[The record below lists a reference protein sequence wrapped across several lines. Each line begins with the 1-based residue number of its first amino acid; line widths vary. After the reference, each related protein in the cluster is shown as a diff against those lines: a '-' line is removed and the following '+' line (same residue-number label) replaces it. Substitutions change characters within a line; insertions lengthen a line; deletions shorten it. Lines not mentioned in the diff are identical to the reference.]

1 MRIYQSNEI
10 GNVVVLGH
18 AGCGKTSVIEAM
30 LYRSGGSNRIG
41 KISDGT
47 TTSDYDSEEMKRKV
61 SINGTVIPM
70 EWENCKINI
79 LDTPGYFDFVGE
91 QSQALRVA
99 DSALIIV
106 PATAGIDVGTEIAW
120 NKAKH
125 LPKIIFINGLDERN
139 ASFDNKLQELKD
151 KFGKVIAPIQVP
163 IMENGKMVGY
173 VNVAKMEGRRFDGEM
188 THPAP
193 IPEDML
199 DQIQPVR
206 DMILEAVATT
216 SDELL
221 EKYMEGEEF
230 TREEISWALRKGVL
244 NNELVPVLC
253 GTQNIGIQI
262 ILNSIVAFF
271 PSAADTVNSFILT
284 HDKTKEEE
292 IVGYNEALKP
302 SCFVFKTIADPF
314 VGKISM
320 FKVCTGVIKSG
331 MPLYNTKKGEMEK
344 PAKLYLI
351 KGKDLIEVDEL
362 HAGDIGA
369 FSKLQYTQT
378 SDTLCME
385 ADPILYEDI
394 DFPTP
399 YYTKAIVPLTKGNED
414 KISSAL
420 SKLLEEDKTLRFEV
434 NPETKQQ
441 LLSGIGD
448 QHLDITLAKLKSKFK
463 IDVGLQD
470 ARLPYRETIKG
481 KAQVRGKHKKQSGG
495 HGQYGD
501 VEIIFEPSGDLS
513 KTYVFEEKVF
523 GGAVPKAYF
532 PAVEKG
538 LVECCEKG
546 VLAGYPM
553 VGLKATLIDGSY
565 HDVDSSEMAFK
576 LATSIAYKEGIPKAK
591 PVILEPMVSVKVTV
605 PESYTGDIMG
615 DFKKRRAR
623 VMGADQVEGTDLTI
637 IEAESPQATMMNYA
651 IDLRSMTQGRGSF
664 EMSFIRYDQAPSDVE
679 KNIIEN
685 FSIKI
690 G

>member
-1 MRIYQSNEI
+1 MRTYQSTEI

-30 LYRSGGSNRIG
+30 LYRSGGSTRLG
-41 KISDGT
+41 KIADGT
-47 TTSDYDSEEMKRKV
+47 TTSDYDAEEMKRKV

-91 QSQALRVA
+91 VRQALKVA

-106 PATAGIDVGTEIAW
+106 PATQGIDVGTEIAW
-120 NKAKH
+120 ENAKH

-139 ASFDNKLQELKD
+139 ASFDQKLAELKE
-151 KFGKVIAPIQVP
+151 KFGKTIAPIQVP

-173 VNVAKMEGRRFDGEM
+173 VNVAKMEGRRFNGEW
-188 THPAP
+188 TEEIP
-193 IPEDML
+193 IPEEMMDEVR
-199 DQIQPVR
+199 PVR
-206 DMILEAVATT
+206 EMILEAVAET

-221 EKYMEGEEF
+221 DKFMNGEEF

-271 PSAADTVNSFILT
+271 PAAADTVNSFIVKHVNT
-284 HDKTKEEE
+284 DEED
-292 IVGYNEALKP
+292 IIGYNEALAP
-302 SCFVFKTIADPF
+302 SCFVFKTVADPF
-314 VGKISM
+314 VGKISL
-320 FKVCTGVIKSG
+320 FKVCTGVIKAG
-331 MPLYNTKKGEMEK
+331 MPLYNTKKGEIEK
-344 PAKLYLI
+344 PNKLYMM
-351 KGKDLIEVDEL
+351 KGKELVEVEEL

-369 FSKLQYTQT
+369 FSKLQFT
-378 SDTLCME
+378 STNDTLCQE
-385 ADPILYEDI
+385 NDPVLYEDI
-394 DFPTP
+394 VYPHP
-399 YYTKAIVPLTKGNED
+399 YYTKAIQALSKGNED
-414 KISSAL
+414 KISNAIN
-420 SKLLEEDKTLRFEV
+420 KLLEEDQTLRFETH
-434 NPETKQQ
+434 PETKQQ

-448 QHLDITLAKLKSKFK
+448 QHLDITLSKLKSKFK
-463 IDVGLQD
+463 IEIGLTD
-470 ARLPYRETIKG
+470 PKLPYRETIRG

-513 KTYVFEEKVF
+513 KTYVFEEKIF
-523 GGAVPKAYF
+523 GGAVPKSYF

-538 LVECCEKG
+538 LAEGCQKG

-553 VGLKATLIDGSY
+553 VGVKATLVDGSY

-576 LATSIAYKEGIPKAK
+576 LATAIAYKEGIPKAK
-591 PVILEPMVSVKVTV
+591 PVILEPIMSCKVTV

-615 DFKKRRAR
+615 DFNKRRAR
-623 VMGADQVEGTDLTI
+623 VMGVEPIEGTDQCV
-637 IEAESPQATMMNYA
+637 IEAEAPQANMMNYP
-651 IDLRSMTQGRGSF
+651 IDLRSMTQGRGNF
-664 EMSFIRYDQAPSDVE
+664 DMEFVRYEQVPSDVQ
-679 KNIIEN
+679 NQIIQKAKEEA
-685 FSIKI
+685 
-690 G
+690 

>member
-1 MRIYQSNEI
+1 MRTYQSTEI

-30 LYRSGGSNRIG
+30 LYRAGGSNRIG
-41 KISDGT
+41 KIAEGT
-47 TTSDYDSEEMKRKV
+47 TTSDYDAEEMKRKV

-91 QSQALRVA
+91 ACQALRVA

-120 NKAKH
+120 NNAKH

-139 ASFDNKLQELKD
+139 ASYENKLEELKE

-163 IMENGKMVGY
+163 IMEHGKMVGY
-173 VNVAKMEGRRFDGEM
+173 VNVAKMEGRRFEGEF
-188 THPAP
+188 THEAP
-193 IPEDML
+193 IPEEMMDE
-199 DQIQPVR
+199 IQPVR

-244 NNELVPVLC
+244 NNEIVPVLC

-271 PSAADTVNSFILT
+271 PSAADTVNSFIMT
-284 HDKTKEEE
+284 HEKTGEEE
-292 IVGYNEALKP
+292 IVGYNEELKP

-314 VGKISM
+314 VGQISM
-320 FKVCTGVIKSG
+320 FKVCTGVLKAG
-331 MPLYNTKKGEMEK
+331 TPLYNTKKGEMEK
-344 PAKLYLI
+344 PSKLYMI

-378 SDTLCME
+378 NDTLCVAE
-385 ADPILYEDI
+385 DPILYEDI
-394 DFPTP
+394 KFPTP
-399 YYTKAIVPLTKGNED
+399 YYTKAIVAAKGTED
-414 KISSAL
+414 KISGAL
-420 SKLLEEDKTLRFEV
+420 NKLLEEDKTLRFET

-463 IDVGLQD
+463 IEVKLED

-501 VEIIFEPSGDLS
+501 VEMIFEPSGDLT
-513 KTYVFEEKVF
+513 KAYVFEEKIF

-538 LVECCEKG
+538 LIECCEKG

-553 VGLKATLIDGSY
+553 VGLKATLVDGSY

-576 LATSIAYKEGIPKAK
+576 LATAIAYKDGIPKAK

-605 PESYTGDIMG
+605 PNSYTGDIMG
-615 DFKKRRAR
+615 DFQKRRAR
-623 VMGADQVEGTDLTI
+623 VMGVDQHEGSDLSI
-637 IEAESPQATMMNYA
+637 IEAEAPQATMMTYP

-664 EMSFIRYDQAPSDVE
+664 EMEFIRYEQAPSDVE
-679 KNIIEN
+679 KNIIAN
-685 FSIKI
+685 YSLK
-690 G
+690 

>member
-30 LYRSGGSNRIG
+30 LYRSGGSKRIG
-41 KISDGT
+41 KIADGT
-47 TTSDYDSEEMKRKV
+47 TTSDYDAEEMKRKV

-70 EWENCKINI
+70 EWDNCKINI
-79 LDTPGYFDFVGE
+79 LDTPGYFDFSGE
-91 QSQALRVA
+91 QSQALKVA

-106 PATAGIDVGTEIAW
+106 PATSGINVGTELAW
-120 NKAKH
+120 KNAKD

-139 ASFDNKLQELKD
+139 ASYENKLQELKD

-163 IMENGKMVGY
+163 IMKNGKMVGY
-173 VNVAKMEGRRFDGEM
+173 VNVAKMEGRYFNGEQ
-188 THPAP
+188 TEVIP
-193 IPEDML
+193 IPEDMMETV
-199 DQIQPVR
+199 QPVR

-244 NNELVPVLC
+244 NNEIVPVLC

-271 PSAADTVNSFILT
+271 PSAGDTVNSFIMT
-284 HDKTKEEE
+284 HEKTGEEE
-292 IVGYNEALKP
+292 IVGYNKELAP
-302 SCFVFKTIADPF
+302 SAFVFKTIADPF

-320 FKVCTGVIKSG
+320 FKVMTGVIKSG
-331 MPLYNTKKGEMEK
+331 MALYNTQKGETEK
-344 PAKLYLI
+344 PSKLYMI

-378 SDTLCME
+378 NDVLCLESD
-385 ADPILYEDI
+385 PVLYEPI
-394 DFPTP
+394 HYQTP
-399 YYTKAIVPLTKGNED
+399 YYTKAIVSLSKGNED
-414 KISSAL
+414 KISNAIN
-420 SKLLEEDKTLRFEV
+420 KLLEEDKTLRFEV

-448 QHLDITLAKLKSKFK
+448 QHLDVTLAKLKSKFK
-463 IDVGLQD
+463 IEIGLTEP
-470 ARLPYRETIKG
+470 RLPYRETIRG
-481 KAQVRGKHKKQSGG
+481 TAQVRGKHKKQSGG

-513 KTYVFEEKVF
+513 KPYVFEEKIF
-523 GGAVPKAYF
+523 GGAVPKGYF

-538 LVECCEKG
+538 LAECCEKG

-553 VGLKATLIDGSY
+553 VGVKATLVDGSY

-576 LATSIAYKEGIPKAK
+576 LATAIAYKEGIPKAK
-591 PVILEPMVSVKVTV
+591 PVILEPIVNVKVSV
-605 PESYTGDIMG
+605 PEDYTGDIMG

-623 VMGADQVEGTDLTI
+623 VMGADQLEGSDLTV
-637 IEAESPQATMMNYA
+637 IEAEAPQSTMMNYA

-664 EMSFIRYDQAPSDVE
+664 EMHFIRYDQAPSDVE
-679 KNIIEN
+679 KNIIAN
-685 FSIKI
+685 YSIK
-690 G
+690 

>member
-1 MRIYQSNEI
+1 MRTYQSTEI

-30 LYRSGGSNRIG
+30 LYRAGGSNRIG
-41 KISDGT
+41 KIADGT
-47 TTSDYDSEEMKRKV
+47 TTSDYDAEEMKRKV

-91 QSQALRVA
+91 AAQALRVA

-120 NKAKH
+120 QNAKH

-139 ASFDNKLQELKD
+139 ASYEHKLEELKE
-151 KFGKVIAPIQVP
+151 KFGKAIAPIQVP

-173 VNVAKMEGRRFDGEM
+173 VNVAKMEGRRFEGEF
-188 THPAP
+188 THEAP
-193 IPEDML
+193 IPEDMM
-199 DQIQPVR
+199 DQIQPIR

-244 NNELVPVLC
+244 NNEIVPVLC

-284 HDKTKEEE
+284 HEKTQEEE
-292 IVGYNEALKP
+292 IVGYNETLKP

-314 VGKISM
+314 VGQISM
-320 FKVCTGVIKSG
+320 FKVCTGVLTAG
-331 MPLYNTKKGEMEK
+331 TPLYNTKKGEMEK
-344 PAKLYLI
+344 PAKLYMI
-351 KGKDLIEVDEL
+351 KGKDLIEVEKL

-369 FSKLQYTQT
+369 FSKLQCTQT
-378 SDTLCME
+378 NDTLCMAE
-385 ADPILYEDI
+385 DPILYEDI
-394 DFPTP
+394 QFPTP
-399 YYTKAIVPLTKGNED
+399 YYTKAIVAAKGNED
-414 KISSAL
+414 KISGAL
-420 SKLLEEDKTLRFEV
+420 NKLLEEDKTLRFET

-463 IDVGLQD
+463 IDVKLEE

-501 VEIIFEPSGDLS
+501 VEIVFEPSNDLT
-513 KTYVFEEKVF
+513 KPYVFVEKIF

-538 LVECCEKG
+538 LAECCEKG

-553 VGLKATLIDGSY
+553 VGLKATLVDGSY

-576 LATSIAYKEGIPKAK
+576 LATSLAYKEGIPKAK
-591 PVILEPMVSVKVTV
+591 PAILEPMMSVKVTV
-605 PESYTGDIMG
+605 PNSYTGDIMG
-615 DFKKRRAR
+615 DFQKRRAR
-623 VMGADQVEGTDLTI
+623 VMGVDQHEGSDLSV
-637 IEAESPQATMMNYA
+637 IEAEAPQANMMTYA

-664 EMSFIRYDQAPSDVE
+664 EMTFIRYEQSPSDVE
-679 KNIIEN
+679 KNIIAN
-685 FSIKI
+685 YSIK
-690 G
+690 

>member
-1 MRIYQSNEI
+1 MRTYQSTEI

-30 LYRSGGSNRIG
+30 LYRAGGSNRIG
-41 KISDGT
+41 KIAEGT
-47 TTSDYDSEEMKRKV
+47 TTSDYDAEEMKRKV

-91 QSQALRVA
+91 ACQALRVA

-120 NKAKH
+120 NNAKH

-139 ASFDNKLQELKD
+139 ASYENKLEELKE

-163 IMENGKMVGY
+163 IMEHGKMVGY
-173 VNVAKMEGRRFDGEM
+173 VNVAKMEGRRFEGEF
-188 THPAP
+188 THEAP
-193 IPEDML
+193 IPEEMMDE
-199 DQIQPVR
+199 IQPVR

-244 NNELVPVLC
+244 NNEIVPVLC

-271 PSAADTVNSFILT
+271 PSAADTVNSFIMT
-284 HDKTKEEE
+284 HEKTGEEE
-292 IVGYNEALKP
+292 IVGYNEELKP

-314 VGKISM
+314 VGQISM
-320 FKVCTGVIKSG
+320 FKVCTGVLKAG
-331 MPLYNTKKGEMEK
+331 TPLYNTKKGEMEK
-344 PAKLYLI
+344 PSKLYMI

-378 SDTLCME
+378 NDTLCVAE
-385 ADPILYEDI
+385 DPILYEDI
-394 DFPTP
+394 KFPTP
-399 YYTKAIVPLTKGNED
+399 YYTKAIVAAKGTED
-414 KISSAL
+414 KISGAL
-420 SKLLEEDKTLRFEV
+420 NKLLEEDKTLRFET

-463 IDVGLQD
+463 IDVKLED

-501 VEIIFEPSGDLS
+501 VEMIFEPSGDLT
-513 KTYVFEEKVF
+513 KAYVFEEKIF

-538 LVECCEKG
+538 LIECCEKG

-553 VGLKATLIDGSY
+553 VGLKATLVDGSY

-576 LATSIAYKEGIPKAK
+576 LATAIAYKDGIPKAK

-605 PESYTGDIMG
+605 PNSYTGDIMG
-615 DFKKRRAR
+615 DFQKRRAR
-623 VMGADQVEGTDLTI
+623 VMGVDQHEGSDLSI
-637 IEAESPQATMMNYA
+637 IEAEAPQATMMTYP

-664 EMSFIRYDQAPSDVE
+664 EMEFIRYEQAPSDVE
-679 KNIIEN
+679 KNIIAN
-685 FSIKI
+685 YSLK
-690 G
+690 

>member
-1 MRIYQSNEI
+1 MRIYQSTEI

-30 LYRSGGSNRIG
+30 LYRANGSERIG

-47 TTSDYDSEEMKRKV
+47 TVSDYDSEEVKRKV

-70 EWENCKINI
+70 EWDNCKINI

-91 QSQALRVA
+91 QNQALRVA
-99 DSALIIV
+99 DSALIVV

-120 NKAKH
+120 QKAKH
-125 LPKIIFINGLDERN
+125 LPKIVFINGLDERN
-139 ASFDNKLQELKD
+139 ASFENKLEELKE

-163 IMENGKMVGY
+163 IIENGKMVGY
-173 VNVAKMEGRRFDGEM
+173 VNVAKMEGRRFEGEF
-188 THPAP
+188 THEAP
-193 IPEDML
+193 IPEDMMET
-199 DQIQPVR
+199 IQPVR

-230 TREEISWALRKGVL
+230 TKEEISWALRKGVL
-244 NNELVPVLC
+244 NNEIVPVLC

-271 PSAADTVNSFILT
+271 PSAGDTVNSFIMT
-284 HDKTKEEE
+284 HEKTGEEE

-314 VGKISM
+314 VGKISL
-320 FKVCTGVIKSG
+320 FKVCTGVLKAG
-331 MPLYNTKKGEMEK
+331 TPLYNTKKGEVEK
-344 PAKLYLI
+344 PSKLYMV
-351 KGKDLIEVDEL
+351 KGKDLIEVEEL

-369 FSKLQYTQT
+369 FTKLQFTQT
-378 SDTLCME
+378 NDTLCMSE
-385 ADPILYEDI
+385 DPILYEDTVY
-394 DFPTP
+394 PTP
-399 YYTKAIVPLTKGNED
+399 YYTKAIVASKGNED
-414 KISSAL
+414 KISTAIN
-420 SKLLEEDKTLRFEV
+420 KLLEEDQTLRFEV

-448 QHLDITLAKLKSKFK
+448 QHLDITLAKLKAKFK
-463 IDVGLQD
+463 IDVQLEE

-501 VEIIFEPSGDLS
+501 VEIIFEPSGDLE
-513 KTYVFEEKVF
+513 KTYVFEEKIF

-538 LVECCEKG
+538 LAECCEKG

-553 VGLKATLIDGSY
+553 VGLKATLVDGSY

-576 LATSIAYKEGIPKAK
+576 LATAIAYKEGIPKAH

-605 PESYTGDIMG
+605 PSRYTGDIMG
-615 DFKKRRAR
+615 DFQKRRAR
-623 VMGADQVEGTDLTI
+623 VMGVDQEEGDDLAI
-637 IEAESPQATMMNYA
+637 IEAEAPQATMMNYA

-664 EMSFIRYDQAPSDVE
+664 DMSFIRYEQAPADIE
-679 KNIIEN
+679 KNIIAN
-685 FSIKI
+685 SPLK
-690 G
+690 

>member
-30 LYRSGGSNRIG
+30 LYRSGGSKRIG
-41 KISDGT
+41 KIADGT
-47 TTSDYDSEEMKRKV
+47 TTSDYDVEEMKRKV

-79 LDTPGYFDFVGE
+79 LDTPGYFDFSGE
-91 QSQALRVA
+91 QSQALKVA

-106 PATAGIDVGTEIAW
+106 PATSGINVGTELAW
-120 NKAKH
+120 KNAKD

-139 ASFDNKLQELKD
+139 ASYENKLQELKD

-173 VNVAKMEGRRFDGEM
+173 VNVAKMEGRRFNGEQ
-188 THPAP
+188 TEVAP
-193 IPEDML
+193 IPEDMMEAV
-199 DQIQPVR
+199 QPVR
-206 DMILEAVATT
+206 DMIVEAVATT

-221 EKYMEGEEF
+221 EKYMEGEDF

-244 NNELVPVLC
+244 NNEIVPVLC

-271 PSAADTVNSFILT
+271 PSAGDTVNSFIMT
-284 HDKTKEEE
+284 HEKNGEEE
-292 IVGYNEALKP
+292 IVGYNEELTP
-302 SCFVFKTIADPF
+302 SAFVFKTIADPF

-320 FKVCTGVIKSG
+320 FKVMTGIIKSG
-331 MPLYNTKKGEMEK
+331 MPLYNTQKSEMEK
-344 PAKLYLI
+344 PSKLYMI
-351 KGKDLIEVDEL
+351 KGKELIEVDEL

-378 SDTLCME
+378 NDVLCLESD
-385 ADPILYEDI
+385 PVLYEPI
-394 DFPTP
+394 HYQTP
-399 YYTKAIVPLTKGNED
+399 YYTKAIVSLSKGNED
-414 KISSAL
+414 KISNAI

-448 QHLDITLAKLKSKFK
+448 QHLDVTLAKLKSKFK
-463 IDVGLQD
+463 IEIGLTD
-470 ARLPYRETIKG
+470 PRLPYRETIRG
-481 KAQVRGKHKKQSGG
+481 TAQVRGKHKKQSGG

-501 VEIIFEPSGDLS
+501 VEIIFEPSNDLS
-513 KTYVFEEKVF
+513 KPYVFEEKIF
-523 GGAVPKAYF
+523 GGAVPKGYF

-538 LVECCEKG
+538 LAECCEKG

-553 VGLKATLIDGSY
+553 VGVKATLVDGSY

-576 LATSIAYKEGIPKAK
+576 LATAIAYKDGIPKAK
-591 PVILEPMVSVKVTV
+591 PVILEPIVNVKVSV
-605 PESYTGDIMG
+605 PEDYTGDIMG

-623 VMGADQVEGTDLTI
+623 VMGADQLEGSDLTI
-637 IEAESPQATMMNYA
+637 IEAEAPQSTMMNYA

-664 EMSFIRYDQAPSDVE
+664 EMTFIRYDQAPSDVE
-679 KNIIEN
+679 KNIIAN
-685 FSIKI
+685 FSIK
-690 G
+690 

>member
-30 LYRSGGSNRIG
+30 LYRAGGSNRIG
-41 KISDGT
+41 KISDGS
-47 TTSDYDSEEMKRKV
+47 TTSDYDIEEMKRKV

-91 QSQALRVA
+91 QDQAIKVA

-106 PATAGIDVGTEIAW
+106 PATSGIDVGTEIAW
-120 NKAKH
+120 KKASH
-125 LPKIIFINGLDERN
+125 LPKIVFINGLDERN
-139 ASFDNKLQELKD
+139 ASFENKLNELKD
-151 KFGKVIAPIQVP
+151 KFGNVIAPIQVP

-173 VNVAKMEGRRFDGEM
+173 VNVAKMEGRRFKGEW
-188 THPAP
+188 TEPAP

-199 DQIQPVR
+199 DEITPVR
-206 DMILEAVATT
+206 EMILEAVAQT

-221 EKYMEGEEF
+221 DKYMEGEEF
-230 TREEISWALRKGVL
+230 TKEEISLALRKGVM
-244 NNELVPVLC
+244 NNEIVPVLC

-271 PSAADTVNSFILT
+271 PSAADTVNSFVYT
-284 HDKTKEEE
+284 HEKTGEEE
-292 IVGYNEALKP
+292 IAGYNVALKP
-302 SCFVFKTIADPF
+302 SAFVFKTIADPF

-320 FKVCTGVIKSG
+320 FKVGTGVIKSG
-331 MPLYNTKKGEMEK
+331 MPLYNTKKGETEK
-344 PAKLYLI
+344 PSKLYI
-351 KGKDLIEVDEL
+351 VKGKDLIEVDEL
-362 HAGDIGA
+362 YAGDIGA
-369 FSKLQYTQT
+369 FSKLQYTST
-378 SDTLCME
+378 NDTLCTE
-385 ADPILYEDI
+385 DDPITYSDI
-394 DFPTP
+394 EFPTP
-399 YYTKAIVPLTKGNED
+399 YYTKAIKAAKGTED

-420 SKLLEEDKTLRFEV
+420 SKLLEEDKTLRFEF

-463 IDVGLQD
+463 IDVTLED

-481 KAQVRGKHKKQSGG
+481 TSQVRGKHKKQSGG

-501 VEIIFEPSGDLS
+501 VEIIFSPSGDL
-513 KTYVFEEKVF
+513 TTPYIFEEKIV
-523 GGAVPKAYF
+523 GGAVPKGYF

-538 LVECCEKG
+538 LQDCCKQG

-553 VGLKATLIDGSY
+553 VGLKATLVDGSY

-576 LATSIAYKEGIPKAK
+576 LATSIAYKDGVPKAK
-591 PVILEPMVSVKVTV
+591 PVILEPYVSVKVTV
-605 PESYTGDIMG
+605 PESYTGDVMG
-615 DFKKRRAR
+615 DFQKRRAR
-623 VMGADQVEGTDLTI
+623 VMGAEPIEGTDLTV
-637 IEAESPQATMMNYA
+637 IEAESPQATMMTYA

-664 EMSFIRYDQAPSDVE
+664 DMEFIHYEQAPSDVE
-679 KNIIEN
+679 KNIIQN
-685 FSIKI
+685 FNIKD
-690 G
+690 